1 MTVITEYT
9 RGSVEASHAA
19 VEVPGT
25 DGVRLVLSY
34 PATDDYLWDEYLS
47 GAWESYRRHGAQA
60 ALDVPAVR
68 DGVSTSLFYALV
80 DGDGV
85 VVGGVRAQGP
95 YVCAS
100 QSHAMVEWTG
110 NRALDAV
117 RETIAARIPEGGG
130 NEIGVGIPRV
140 AIRREVVC
148 CTGEGGVA
156 DDGATAVSFRAGHCR

>member
-85 VVGGVRAQGP
+85 VVGGVRAARRMAPFAGLEP
-95 YVCAS
+95 AAS
-100 QSHAMVEWTG
+100 G
-110 NRALDAV
+110 FGD
-117 RETIAARIPEGGG
+117 
-130 NEIGVGIPRV
+130 
-140 AIRREVVC
+140 RRSS
-148 CTGEGGVA
+148 
-156 DDGATAVSFRAGHCR
+156 DMS